1 MQNNYIFTE
10 TDSSATISALVSAYE
25 TITGRTLLPADPDR
39 IFISWVAAVINEE
52 RIRQNHI
59 GNQNI
64 PSRSSGAD
72 LDALGEWIYNL
83 TRPGATAARC
93 TVRFH
98 ISEPQTTSILI
109 PKGTR
114 VSNGGALIFRTVIDK
129 YIAIGETFADVEAK
143 CENYGAEANG
153 LLPGQINTL
162 IDVDY
167 VLYYVSCENLDTT
180 YGGNDEATDKEYF
193 DLMRS
198 SMNGYSVAGPGGAY
212 EYIAKAVSTDISD
225 VKALNDGPG
234 RVAIYALMNDG
245 SIASDEIKS
254 AIIEAC
260 REDRK
265 RPLTDYVSAKDP
277 DEVTYNIE
285 LTYFI
290 PSAADSPAS
299 VIESE
304 AQKAVE
310 SYIAWQSGKL
320 GRDINPTE
328 LIYRL
333 KQIGIKRIELK
344 SPEFTKLTDGSD
356 GHAPQVAKLGAATI
370 VNGGYEDE

>member
-10 TDSSATISALVSAYE
+10 TDSAATISALVSAYE

-39 IFISWVAAVINEE
+39 VFISWVAAVINEE
-52 RIRQNHI
+52 RVRQNYI

-72 LDALGEWIYNL
+72 LDALGEWIYSL
-83 TRPGATAARC
+83 TRPGAKAASC

-98 ISEPQTTSILI
+98 ISEPQSTSILI

-114 VSNGGALIFRTVIDK
+114 VSNGGTLIFRTEQDK
-129 YIAIGETFADVEAK
+129 YIPIDATYADVEVK
-143 CENYGAEANG
+143 CEAYGAEGNG
-153 LLPGQINTL
+153 LVPGQLNTL

-167 VLYYVSCENLDTT
+167 VLYYAFCENLDTT
-180 YGGNDEATDKEYF
+180 YGGCDEATDEEYF
-193 DLMRS
+193 NLMRN
-198 SMNGYSVAGPGGAY
+198 SMNGYSVAGPSGAY
-212 EYIAKAVSTDISD
+212 EYIAKTVSTNISD

-234 RVAIYALMNDG
+234 KVAIYALMNDG
-245 SIASDEIKS
+245 SIASEETKD
-254 AIIEAC
+254 AIAKAC
-260 REDRK
+260 REDSK
-265 RPLTDYVSAKDP
+265 RPLTDHVSVKDP
-277 DEVTYNIE
+277 DEVSYRVE
-285 LTYFI
+285 LTYYI
-290 PSAADSPAS
+290 PSSADAPAS
-299 VIESE
+299 EIETKV
-304 AQKAVE
+304 QNAVA

-333 KQIGIKRIELK
+333 KQTGIKRIELT
-344 SPEFTKLTDGSD
+344 SPAFTKLTDGRD
-356 GHAPQVAKLGAATI
+356 GNAPQVAKLGEVTI